1 MHGEDFQKEREHYRP
16 ESHDSQ
22 QDSHASLLAQKAHC
36 PFTKDDP
43 EKQVTH
49 LEHRRASVSHPH
61 SFLGFSIAG
70 CELESGPV
78 FNFARIWSH
87 MAASVHVADS
97 FAMLSQRQK
106 NKQTVNGLK
115 WEPHNWTR
123 NFEGTPQQLSK
134 YCSAAHKDEPN
145 LSIHG
150 KTSADLINNC
160 ILAAFM
166 AIILQWGSTGAA
178 ILIAYK

>member
-1 MHGEDFQKEREHYRP
+1 MHCEDFQKEEEHNRP

-22 QDSHASLLAQKAHC
+22 HDSHHWLLAQKAHC

-49 LEHRRASVSHPH
+49 LEHRRASMSHPH

-78 FNFARIWSH
+78 FNFARIWSY
-87 MAASVHVADS
+87 MAALSHVADS
-97 FAMLSQRQK
+97 FAMLSLRQK
-106 NKQTVNGLK
+106 NKQTVDGSRWDPYNGK
-115 WEPHNWTR
+115 R
-123 NFEGTPQQLSK
+123 NFKGTPKQISR
-134 YCSAAHKDEPN
+134 YYSIAHTDEPN

-150 KTSADLINNC
+150 RTSAELVNNC
-160 ILAAFM
+160 ILAALM
-166 AIILQWGSTGAA
+166 AVILQWGSTGAA